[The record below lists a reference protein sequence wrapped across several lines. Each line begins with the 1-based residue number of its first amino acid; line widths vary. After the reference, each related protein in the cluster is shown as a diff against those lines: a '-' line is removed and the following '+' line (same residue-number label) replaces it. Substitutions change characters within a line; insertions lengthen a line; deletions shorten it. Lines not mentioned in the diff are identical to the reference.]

1 MKKARICMNVSVKL
15 SVLYMVPCVLFFLQ
29 DLEKFSTAVGVRAS
43 CCYGEHSHTKI
54 APLVTK
60 ITYIKMDP
68 LIYIRNGFA
77 NGAPPHSHF
86 YAACKSRHE
95 SSMIPKALKFATLQK
110 KMAPIPPH
118 T

>member
-1 MKKARICMNVSVKL
+1 
-15 SVLYMVPCVLFFLQ
+15 
-29 DLEKFSTAVGVRAS
+29 
-43 CCYGEHSHTKI
+43 
-54 APLVTK
+54 
-60 ITYIKMDP
+60 MDP
-68 LIYIRNGFA
+68 RSYIRNGFA

-95 SSMIPKALKFATLQK
+95 SSMIPKALKFAPLQK

>member
-1 MKKARICMNVSVKL
+1 MRRPRARCLPERRS
-15 SVLYMVPCVLFFLQ
+15 
-29 DLEKFSTAVGVRAS
+29 
-43 CCYGEHSHTKI
+43 YGEHSHTKI

-68 LIYIRNGFA
+68 LRCIRNGFA

-95 SSMIPKALKFATLQK
+95 SSMIPKALKIATLQK

>member
-1 MKKARICMNVSVKL
+1 
-15 SVLYMVPCVLFFLQ
+15 
-29 DLEKFSTAVGVRAS
+29 
-43 CCYGEHSHTKI
+43 
-54 APLVTK
+54 
-60 ITYIKMDP
+60 MDP
-68 LIYIRNGFA
+68 RRSIRNGFA

-86 YAACKSRHE
+86 YAACTSRHQ